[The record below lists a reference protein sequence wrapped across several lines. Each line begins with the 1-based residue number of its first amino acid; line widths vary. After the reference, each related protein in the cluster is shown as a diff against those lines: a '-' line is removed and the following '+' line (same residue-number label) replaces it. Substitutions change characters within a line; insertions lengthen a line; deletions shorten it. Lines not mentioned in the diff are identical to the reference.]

1 MTARD
6 LLDAA
11 WSLYRSDARSDRW
24 WTRGVALL
32 ARQAIE
38 QALREWARAEA
49 PGVQAATFRA
59 QLLCFASES
68 GRTGADQAPYL
79 WSRLSSACHFNGYEL
94 PPSGRELK
102 RWLEATEPLLSTP
115 GGR

>member
-1 MTARD
+1 MTARE

-11 WSLYRSDARSDRW
+11 WGLYRSDAQDHRW

-32 ARQAIE
+32 ARQSVE
-38 QALREWARAEA
+38 EALREWARASA

-68 GRTGADQAPYL
+68 GRLGAQQAPWL
-79 WSRLSSACHFNGYEL
+79 WSRLSSACHFQGYEL
-94 PPSGRELK
+94 PPSGDELR
-102 RWLEATEPLLSTP
+102 RWLEATDSLLP
-115 GGR
+115 RP